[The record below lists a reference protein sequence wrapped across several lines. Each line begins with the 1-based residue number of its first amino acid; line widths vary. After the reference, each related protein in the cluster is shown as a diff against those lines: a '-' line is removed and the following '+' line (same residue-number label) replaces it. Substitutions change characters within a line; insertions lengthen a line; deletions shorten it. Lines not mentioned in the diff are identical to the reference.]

1 MLQAPALHRMSR
13 AVAVLLLLVPSGTA
27 SAQQLAELT
36 ISQGLSGMTAT
47 SDPLLSDLL
56 QAEPPPKPRRT
67 GIRAFVGTIAS
78 DVVALPRRRSTWVIL
93 AIGSGAA
100 ALGHRAD
107 DSVNSRLTGSRGA
120 ERFFAAGQWAG
131 ASWVQ
136 TSTAAGL
143 YVVGR
148 YVLPP
153 AEGTPKTNKV
163 SHLGFD
169 LLRAQ
174 LLSQAFV
181 RGIKNTVRRDRP
193 MGDCCSFPSGHA
205 ANAFAAA
212 SVLERHFGYRA
223 AWPTLLLATY
233 VGASRLHENKHYLS
247 DVLFGSAVGMSI
259 GWTVVGRHG
268 RSVYTIAPMPVRDGI
283 AIALVRI
290 Q

>member
-1 MLQAPALHRMSR
+1 VSVSGACHGRGAAL
-13 AVAVLLLLVPSGTA
+13 AALFVLAFSGTA
-27 SAQQLAELT
+27 SARQFAE
-36 ISQGLSGMTAT
+36 SAT
-47 SDPLLSDLL
+47 SQHLTEGTADPFVSQSG

-78 DVVALPRRRSTWVIL
+78 DVAALPRRKSTWAIL
-93 AIGSGAA
+93 AVGGAGAA
-100 ALGHRAD
+100 LAHVAD
-107 DSVNSRLTGSRGA
+107 DSLNSRLAGSRGT

-136 TSTAAGL
+136 TGTAAGL

-153 AEGTPKTNKV
+153 AEGSPKTNKV

-174 LLSQAFV
+174 MLSQLFV

-193 MGDCCSFPSGHA
+193 TGDCCSFPSGHA

-212 SVLERHFGYRA
+212 SVLERHLGYRA

-233 VGASRLHENKHYLS
+233 VGASRLHENKHHLS
-247 DVLFGSAVGMSI
+247 DVVFGSAVGMSI

-268 RSVYTIAPMPVRDGI
+268 RSVYTIAPVPVRDGI
-283 AIALVRI
+283 AIAFVRVR
-290 Q
+290 

>member
-1 MLQAPALHRMSR
+1 VSKSKLCRTTIV
-13 AVAVLLLLVPSGTA
+13 AVAASLLAVGSGTA
-27 SAQQLAELT
+27 FARQLATLT
-36 ISQGLSGMTAT
+36 T
-47 SDPLLSDLL
+47 PDLL
-56 QAEPPPKPRRT
+56 FGESEQAEPPPKPRRT
-67 GIRAFVGTIAS
+67 GIRAFVGAIAS
-78 DVVALPRRRSTWVIL
+78 DVVALPRRKSTWVIL
-93 AIGSGAA
+93 AVGAGGAA
-100 ALGHRAD
+100 LAHAAD
-107 DSVNSRLTGSRGA
+107 DSVNGRLAGSRGT

-136 TSTAAGL
+136 TGTAAGL

-153 AEGTPKTNKV
+153 VRGSSKTNKV

-174 LLSQAFV
+174 LLSQLYV

-193 MGDCCSFPSGHA
+193 LGDCCSFPSGHA

-212 SVLERHFGYRA
+212 SVLERHLGYRA
-223 AWPTLLLATY
+223 AWPKLLLATY

-247 DVLFGSAVGMSI
+247 DVVFGSAVGMSI

-268 RSVYTIAPMPVRDGI
+268 RSVYTVAPMPVRGGVG
-283 AIALVRI
+283 IALVRI
-290 Q
+290 R

>member
-1 MLQAPALHRMSR
+1 MTNSR
-13 AVAVLLLLVPSGTA
+13 RYRISTVAVAALLLAVPSGTA
-27 SAQQLAELT
+27 SAQQVTQLA
-36 ISQGLSGMTAT
+36 A
-47 SDPLLSDLL
+47 PDLL
-56 QAEPPPKPRRT
+56 FGEPARVQPPPKPRRT
-67 GIRAFVGTIAS
+67 GVRAFVGTIAA

-93 AIGSGAA
+93 AIGGGTA
-100 ALGHRAD
+100 ALAHGAD
-107 DSVNSRLTGSRGA
+107 DSVNGRLSGSRGV
-120 ERFFAAGQWAG
+120 ERFFAPGQWAG

-136 TSTAAGL
+136 TGTAAGL

-153 AEGTPKTNKV
+153 AQDSPKTNKV

-174 LLSQAFV
+174 LLSQVFV

-212 SVLERHFGYRA
+212 SVLERHFGYRG

-247 DVLFGSAVGMSI
+247 DVIFGSAVGMAI

-268 RSVYTIAPMPVRDGI
+268 RSVFTLAPMPVPDGI
-283 AIALVRI
+283 GIALVRI
-290 Q
+290 C

>member
-1 MLQAPALHRMSR
+1 MSIA
-13 AVAVLLLLVPSGTA
+13 AVVAWLLAAISGSA
-27 SAQQLAELT
+27 SAQELT
-36 ISQGLSGMTAT
+36 TLTA
-47 SDPLLSDLL
+47 PDLL
-56 QAEPPPKPRRT
+56 FSEPEQAEPPPKPRRT
-67 GIRAFVGTIAS
+67 GMRAFVGAIAS
-78 DVVALPRRRSTWVIL
+78 DVVALPRRKSTWVIL
-93 AIGSGAA
+93 AVGAA
-100 ALGHRAD
+100 GAALAHAAD
-107 DSVNSRLTGSRGA
+107 DSVNGRLRGSRGT
-120 ERFFAAGQWAG
+120 ERFFATGQWAG
-131 ASWVQ
+131 ASSVQ
-136 TSTAAGL
+136 MGTAAGL

-153 AEGTPKTNKV
+153 AEGSPKTNKV

-174 LLSQAFV
+174 LLSQVFV

-233 VGASRLHENKHYLS
+233 VAASRLHENKHYLS
-247 DVLFGSAVGMSI
+247 DVVFGSAVGMSI

-268 RSVYTIAPMPVRDGI
+268 RSVFTVAPMPVRDGI
-283 AIALVRI
+283 GIALVRI
-290 Q
+290 N

>member
-1 MLQAPALHRMSR
+1 MAAS
-13 AVAVLLLLVPSGTA
+13 LLFDPWGTA
-27 SAQQLAELT
+27 AAQTADVTTAESLTAIVVASDQLF
-36 ISQGLSGMTAT
+36 
-47 SDPLLSDLL
+47 SDSS

-67 GIRAFVGTIAS
+67 GIRAFVGTVAS

-93 AIGSGAA
+93 AIGGGAA
-100 ALGHRAD
+100 ALAHGAD
-107 DSVNSRLTGSRGA
+107 DSLNGRLSGSRGA

-148 YVLPP
+148 YMLPP
-153 AEGTPKTNKV
+153 AQDEPKTNKV

-193 MGDCCSFPSGHA
+193 SGDCCSFPSGHA

-247 DVLFGSAVGMSI
+247 DVVFGSAVGMSI

-268 RSVYTIAPMPVRDGI
+268 RSVYTIAPMPVQDGI
-283 AIALVRI
+283 GVALVRI
-290 Q
+290 R

>member
-1 MLQAPALHRMSR
+1 MSTLRRIRLVALA
-13 AVAVLLLLVPSGTA
+13 AVFVPVGSGTV
-27 SAQQLAELT
+27 SAGQVAELT
-36 ISQGLSGMTAT
+36 TPQGLSETTPIPHVLFGE
-47 SDPLLSDLL
+47 PP
-56 QAEPPPKPRRT
+56 QAERPPKPRRT

-78 DVVALPRRRSTWVIL
+78 DVAALPRRRSTWMIL
-93 AIGSGAA
+93 AIGGGAA
-100 ALGHRAD
+100 ALAHGAD
-107 DSVNSRLTGSRGA
+107 DSLNGRLSGSRGT

-136 TSTAAGL
+136 TTTAAGL

-148 YVLPP
+148 FVLPP
-153 AEGTPKTNKV
+153 AEGMPQTNKV

-174 LLSQAFV
+174 LLSQVFV
-181 RGIKNTVRRDRP
+181 RGIKNTVRRERP
-193 MGDCCSFPSGHA
+193 TGECCAFPSGHA

-233 VGASRLHENKHYLS
+233 VGASRLHDNRHYLS

-259 GWTVVGRHG
+259 GWTIVGRHG
-268 RSVYTIAPMPVRDGI
+268 RSVYTIAPMPVPDGVG
-283 AIALVRI
+283 IALVRI
-290 Q
+290 R